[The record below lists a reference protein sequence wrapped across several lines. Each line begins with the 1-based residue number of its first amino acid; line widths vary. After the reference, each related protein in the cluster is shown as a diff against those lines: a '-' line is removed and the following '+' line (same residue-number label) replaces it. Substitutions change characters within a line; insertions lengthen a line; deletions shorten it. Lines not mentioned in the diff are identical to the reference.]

1 MCYDWWAMNRHR
13 IVRAVLLV
21 TVALAARTAVAQ
33 VCSGVPGQNE
43 VCMTPSSAAGDFAA
57 ALGTTPEQLT
67 GEILNQV
74 NTFFQNPNVNA
85 FLHGFQNAQAFSAKG
100 LGVDYASETTRVE
113 VGGTLSLASNVDKA
127 YKPSGSP
134 TDPPISGGGANFSLM
149 AGIGG
154 RLVGLDP
161 VMLFGNWF
169 KWDGIKLGDLEGSY
183 HNWGVHAQLR
193 LFGPSTKS
201 SATKLIVRWGGIA
214 ITSGADY
221 SKMTLSARKH
231 IAPSFNLP
239 TYALGVPATVSAQG
253 DLVFSLQQT
262 TWTVPLEVTTSLRLL
277 SLFTIYGGIGID
289 FQLGGGSD
297 LVIGME
303 NASVSG
309 KAQGTTVDLGTA
321 SIRVGQHV
329 SPSPA
334 RLREILGLQVGLFD
348 VVRIFLQVNASGSSP
363 MLASLAAGLRV
374 GY

>member
-1 MCYDWWAMNRHR
+1 
-13 IVRAVLLV
+13 
-21 TVALAARTAVAQ
+21 
-33 VCSGVPGQNE
+33 
-43 VCMTPSSAAGDFAA
+43 MTPSPAAGDFAG
-57 ALGTTPEQLT
+57 ALGTTPGQLT
-67 GEILNQV
+67 DEILNQV

-85 FLHGFQNAQAFSAKG
+85 FLHGFQNAQAFSAKS

-113 VGGTLSLASNVDKA
+113 VGGTFSFASNVDQA

-149 AGIGG
+149 AGLGG

-161 VMLFGNWF
+161 VMIFANWF

-183 HNWGVHAQLR
+183 HNWGVHGQVR
-193 LFGPSTKS
+193 LFGPSSKS
-201 SATKLIVRWGGIA
+201 SATKLLIRWGGIA

-221 SKMTLSARKH
+221 SRMTLSARKR
-231 IAPSFNLP
+231 IAPSFNLG
-239 TYALGVPATVSAQG
+239 TYAAGVPATVSAQG

-262 TWTVPLEVTTSLRLL
+262 TWSVPLEVTTSLRLL
-277 SLFTIYGGIGID
+277 SLLTIYGGIGID

-297 LVIGME
+297 LVLGME

-309 KAQGTTVDLGTA
+309 TAQGTTTPLGTA
-321 SIRVGQHV
+321 SITVSQHV